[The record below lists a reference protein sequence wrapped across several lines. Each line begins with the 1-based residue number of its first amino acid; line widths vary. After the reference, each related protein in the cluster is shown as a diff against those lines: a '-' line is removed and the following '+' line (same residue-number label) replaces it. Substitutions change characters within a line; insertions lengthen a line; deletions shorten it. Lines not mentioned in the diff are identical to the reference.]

1 MVGLGDAAFGVA
13 GFGTAGEAGRS
24 NAGRGQF
31 RTGMA
36 TQASFGMVGRGRAG
50 HGSARQGLAGN
61 FFWSSMSSTKKC
73 KCPVGSPFH
82 WHEDKSPT
90 VFMKDV
96 TFRASADLSAKSTA
110 TVERTR
116 KAGKPAG
123 SIYGISR
130 NREAELLRM
139 RTFSIFSLAGKP

>member
-1 MVGLGDAAFGVA
+1 MK
-13 GFGTAGEAGRS
+13 
-24 NAGRGQF
+24 Q
-31 RTGMA
+31 
-36 TQASFGMVGRGRAG
+36 
-50 HGSARQGLAGN
+50 
-61 FFWSSMSSTKKC
+61 C
-73 KCPVGSPFH
+73 KCPEGSPFH
-82 WHEDKSPT
+82 WHEDKTPT
-90 VFMKDV
+90 MFMKDV

-139 RTFSIFSLAGKP
+139 RTFSVFSLAGSLKQPVAK